1 MADEVG
7 PLTEGCL
14 LALGRSCKSLE
25 VARSEA
31 DLAPVQEVSL
41 RRCTKVTTVGLAAL
55 TLSGS
60 LRSLNVSGISA
71 VGPPLMKALAD
82 SCS

>member
-1 MADEVG
+1 MQ
-7 PLTEGCL
+7 T
-14 LALGRSCKSLE
+14 
-25 VARSEA
+25 
-31 DLAPVQEVSL
+31 VSL
-41 RRCTKVTTVGLAAL
+41 RRCTKITNVGLVAL

-71 VGPPLMKALAD
+71 VGPPVMKALAD

>member
-1 MADEVG
+1 MAGSG
-7 PLTEGCL
+7 P
-14 LALGRSCKSLE
+14 
-25 VARSEA
+25 
-31 DLAPVQEVSL
+31 DLAPVQVASL
-41 RRCTKVTTVGLAAL
+41 RRCTKITNVGLAAL

>member
-1 MADEVG
+1 MCTSALAWGSAARMARFE
-7 PLTEGCL
+7 TN
-14 LALGRSCKSLE
+14 
-25 VARSEA
+25 
-31 DLAPVQEVSL
+31 LAPVQVASL
-41 RRCTKVTTVGLAAL
+41 RRCTKMTNVGLAAL